1 MISLK
6 RKIYNLFHPKVG
18 EIWCLHRVLP
28 ERSAFNSN
36 RDLEIT
42 PDYLE
47 RLICEKQRE
56 GFRFVDMETFV
67 AAAIG
72 ERREEKLVHVTFD
85 DGFVDV
91 FIHAYP
97 ILKRLQI
104 PFTLY
109 VTTDMPDGKADL
121 WWYQLEQMAKDDVDW
136 FEKTIQQIYTCQ
148 KPVAAAMHDVTAS
161 AVDMDLCQRLSL
173 SWGQIR
179 TMVAEGLCTV
189 GSHGVCHAGLTQLSE
204 EQAHYELSD
213 SKRRLE
219 EMLGT
224 EIRHFSYPHS
234 FYSEAT
240 NQMVWK
246 AGYDTAVI
254 GYGGMTRRKKE
265 NHLFYRNFIV
275 QP

>member
-109 VTTDMPDGKADL
+109 VTTDMPDGNADL
-121 WWYQLEQMAKDDVDW
+121 WWYQLEQMAKDDVGW
-136 FEKTIQQIYTCQ
+136 FEKILQQIYTCH

-161 AVDMDLCQRLSL
+161 VFDPNLCQRLSL

-179 TMVAEGLCTV
+179 KMVAEGLCTV
-189 GSHGVCHAGLTQLSE
+189 GSHGVSHTGLTQLSE
-204 EQAHYELSD
+204 EQAHYELSE

-265 NHLFYRNFIV
+265 NRFYYRNFVV